1 MSSYKCFEFKV
12 FVWRWKKK
20 IRSGCKTWRCADCT
34 LIQKNTRA
42 IWVENI
48 DFISHQSLDLQL
60 GQLTDF
66 IGVINISL
74 FLFYNGWDYLHS
86 QNISVTPST
95 LTRRMWAEHVHI
107 YSVHLGRAIDKK
119 KYTES
124 AQMHRVNVHI
134 LGPHAPSKWHIPSQ
148 CHEC

>member
-20 IRSGCKTWRCADCT
+20 IRSGCKTWPYADCT

-66 IGVINISL
+66 IGVINISP
-74 FLFYNGWDYLHS
+74 FLFYNGETIYTLS
-86 QNISVTPST
+86 NISVTPST
-95 LTRRMWAEHVHI
+95 LTRRMQTEYVHI